1 MRLRLYG
8 GPAGWLLVPERLPT
22 EAIPLARYQP
32 LTGFGTVHAELIPR
46 VFLTQVFADL
56 YRDLYAEIPRDL
68 GIRLVKRSSQ
78 AA

>member
-1 MRLRLYG
+1 
-8 GPAGWLLVPERLPT
+8 LV
-22 EAIPLARYQP
+22 RYQP
-32 LTGFGTVHAELIPR
+32 LTSFGTVHAELIPR
-46 VFLTQVFADL
+46 VFLTQVFAGL